1 MQGLNR
7 VELIGNLGSDPQMR
21 YTASGK
27 AVTNLRLAVTTGFGE
42 SQRTDWFG
50 VIAWDKLA
58 EACNQYVRKG
68 SRIFVEGRLQIR
80 RWQGDDGQTRY
91 ATEVVARQVI
101 FLDRPDSG
109 RSKGASAPDEGEIPE
124 EPDLPF

>member
-1 MQGLNR
+1 
-7 VELIGNLGSDPQMR
+7 
-21 YTASGK
+21 
-27 AVTNLRLAVTTGFGE
+27 LRAAGPH
-42 SQRTDWFG
+42 SARTDWFTL
-50 VIAWDKLA
+50 VAWDKLA

-80 RWQGDDGQTRY
+80 RWQGNDGQTRY

-101 FLDRPDSG
+101 FLDRPNSG
-109 RSKGASAPDEGEIPE
+109 RSNGASPPDAGEMPE